1 MVRTVDSGG
10 VIQRISVDPTPTKIK
25 LDPPQRGDTEVAS
38 LPDHL
43 GAQLIRIDPDGV
55 VCTVP
60 NCGVRLG
67 FSFDVGADTAVEQ
80 QIHWSAQDG
89 ANEFRRSHLGDLL
102 VNTQRL
108 ANARTD
114 RDRLL
119 LTAEHPTPGADQ
131 AGVVILPTRSREIE
145 QPTPLLKRASRVRVG
160 IDEDVPVVKGRNQPD
175 VLGEQHAVAEHVTTH
190 VADTGDGEILG
201 LGIDPHLTEM
211 TPDRLPGTL
220 GGDAHRLVVIA
231 DRTTGGERVT
241 EPKPVGVGDVVG
253 DIGEGRGA
261 LVRGDNKIGVV
272 AVTAHHP
279 RRSHHLSTGPLDLTG
294 TLDPTGTL
302 NIVGDVEQAGHEQ
315 PVAGDSL
322 VARRLPVQCVVAGE
336 RRGIFD
342 DEPPLGADRN
352 DDRIFHGLRL
362 DQAQDLGPEILST
375 ITPAQPATC
384 DRTKS
389 QMNTLDPGRVDE
401 DLEFRTRKG

>member
-1 MVRTVDSGG
+1 MVGTVDSGR
-10 VIQRISVDPTPTKIK
+10 VIQRVGVDPTSAKIK
-25 LDPPQRGDTEVAS
+25 LDPPQRGDTEVPA

-55 VCTVP
+55 VSAVP
-60 NCGVRLG
+60 DCGIRLG
-67 FSFDVGADTAVEQ
+67 FSFDIGADTAVEQ
-80 QIHWSAQDG
+80 QVHRGAQDG
-89 ANEFRRSHLGDLL
+89 TNEFRRSHLADLL

-145 QPTPLLKRASRVRVG
+145 QPTPLLKRACRVRVG
-160 IDEDVPVVKGRNQPD
+160 VDEDVPVVKGCNQPD
-175 VLGEQHAVAEHVTTH
+175 VLGEQHAVAEYVTTH

-201 LGIDPHLTEM
+201 LGINPHLAEM

-220 GGDAHRLVVIA
+220 CGDAHRLVVIA
-231 DRTTGGERVT
+231 DRTTGGERIT
-241 EPKPVGVGDVVG
+241 EPKPVRVGDVVG

-279 RRSHHLSTGPLDLTG
+279 RRSHHLSTG

-302 NIVGDVEQAGHEQ
+302 DIVGDVEQGGHEQ

-322 VARRLPVQCVVAGE
+322 VTRRLAVQCVVAGE

-342 DEPPLGADRN
+342 DEPSLGADRN

-362 DQAQDLGPEILST
+362 DQAQDLGPKILAT

-384 DRTKS
+384 DRTES

-401 DLEFRTRKG
+401 DFEFRTRKG